1 MNTGPR
7 SGVHN
12 LRLLGLTRNHPGDQQ
27 FQLPAAVSLGQ
38 YRSTN
43 RFQDETPVL
52 TGGSCQPIL
61 QALVQDVHGLRVYEP
76 GLQVGDSAAQQLLPL
91 RDPPLSDLGQVQL
104 LFQYF
109 LTEVV
114 ARSEPQDVRLSLP
127 FFPASAFQRLVWPRA
142 LSQLR
147 HNKNRDLRP

>member
-1 MNTGPR
+1 MVRCSQSAALGPQSKPR
-7 SGVHN
+7 WGPTVP
-12 LRLLGLTRNHPGDQQ
+12 T
-27 FQLPAAVSLGQ
+27 PAAVSLGQ

-61 QALVQDVHGLRVYEP
+61 QALVQDVHGLRAYEP
-76 GLQVGDSAAQQLLPL
+76 GLQVGDSAAQQLPPL
-91 RDPPLSDLGQVQL
+91 RYPPLSNLDQVQL

-109 LTEVV
+109 VTEVV
-114 ARSEPQDVRLSLP
+114 ARSKPQDVRLSLP